1 MQLFNVGLQN
11 KNTCRHLVLPDFV
24 LSGKEWKT
32 GRQLHAE
39 NLKTK
44 NKFRILKTIL
54 FAYFAYFL
62 ILLYN
67 PLKKTCF
74 LLTQYVK
81 EL

>member
-11 KNTCRHLVLPDFV
+11 KNRHLVLPGFV

-44 NKFRILKTIL
+44 NKFRILKNNFLCI
-54 FAYFAYFL
+54 FCIFL
-62 ILLYN
+62 ILLN
-67 PLKKTCF
+67 TIL
-74 LLTQYVK
+74 
-81 EL
+81 